1 MYTVQPLQCI
11 FNSPFHVCAAAVY
24 KSDDRY
30 SSTAIRTHRAHS
42 IRQSEKW
49 TMSHANNAVTWG
61 RCQLHSLQLLRHH
74 QSAPD
79 LEQATPSCTS
89 TGSLFAASWWCL
101 GVGQEFSGQSGR
113 EGRWGLGQKL
123 FTKQFRSIQYFYTGQ
138 PCRCVQAVHM
148 PWK

>member
-24 KSDDRY
+24 KRAVFDSSDDRY

-61 RCQLHSLQLLRHH
+61 RCQLHSLQLLGHH

-79 LEQATPSCTS
+79 LEQATPRLYQHWLIICCIMMVSRS
-89 TGSLFAASWWCL
+89 GSGIFRAKWER
-101 GVGQEFSGQSGR
+101 GEV
-113 EGRWGLGQKL
+113 GLG
-123 FTKQFRSIQYFYTGQ
+123 TEVTY
-138 PCRCVQAVHM
+138 QAV
-148 PWK
+148 

>member
-61 RCQLHSLQLLRHH
+61 RCQLQSPITRASPISPRPGAGYSKVVPALAHYLLHY
-74 QSAPD
+74 D
-79 LEQATPSCTS
+79 
-89 TGSLFAASWWCL
+89 
-101 GVGQEFSGQSGR
+101 GV
-113 EGRWGLGQKL
+113 
-123 FTKQFRSIQYFYTGQ
+123 
-138 PCRCVQAVHM
+138 
-148 PWK
+148 